1 MPGKKKTQGAIK
13 ANDDLKEVRSEI
25 DQLDEKIQELISSRA
40 RLAFRVRASKGDFKN
55 AVEYYRPEREAQ
67 VLRKVIERNKGPLSD
82 SEMTRLFREIMSAC
96 LAQQEPLKIA
106 YLGPEGTFTQQAVNR
121 HFGHS
126 VLALS
131 HPSID
136 GVFEQVQRSEADF
149 GVIPVENSSQGIVSH
164 TLDMFLVSDLHICGE
179 IELRV
184 HQNLM
189 THARNLEQ
197 VERIYSHEQSLS
209 QCKSWIRAHLPKAEL
224 IAVGS
229 NAEAARRVRT
239 APEAAAIA
247 GQSAA
252 EVYGV
257 PILFSNIEDRP
268 DNTTRFLVVGR
279 HLLAPSG
286 NDKTTL
292 LLAGHEGPGLLF
304 SLLKPFDK
312 QSVNMTR
319 IESRPSSLGKWAYV
333 FFVDVEGHAQDPS
346 VAAALAEL
354 KQVSKLCRVLG
365 SYPKAVNA
373 ELTTTQAAKG
383 SSRAAGKTRRKA
395 SRKRVSKAVAKS
407 RADDPSTSPSKTGNQ
422 ARSNKAAGPRKK
434 STRK

>member
-1 MPGKKKTQGAIK
+1 MPNKKKSPRASEL
-13 ANDDLKEVRSEI
+13 DVVRAEI
-25 DQLDEKIQELISSRA
+25 DQLDEQIQSVISERA
-40 RLAFRVRASKGDFKN
+40 RLAFRVRKSKGDFTH
-55 AVEYYRPEREAQ
+55 AVDYYRPEREAQ
-67 VLRKVIERNKGPLSD
+67 VLRQVIERNKGPLSD
-82 SEMTRLFREIMSAC
+82 AEMVRLFREIMSAC

-136 GVFEQVQRSEADF
+136 GVFEQVQKSEADF

-164 TLDMFLVSDLHICGE
+164 TLDMFLSSDLHICGE
-179 IELRV
+179 IELRI
-184 HQNLM
+184 HQNLL
-189 THARNLEQ
+189 THARNLNQ

-209 QCKSWIRAHLPKAEL
+209 QCKAWIRGHLPKAEL
-224 IAVGS
+224 IAVAS
-229 NAEAARRVRT
+229 NAEAARRVRN

-257 PILFSNIEDRP
+257 PVLFSNIEDRP

-286 NDKTTL
+286 RDKTTL

-304 SLLKPFDK
+304 RLLKPLDK

-319 IESRPSSLGKWAYV
+319 IESRPSSLGKWEYV
-333 FFVDVEGHAQDPS
+333 FFVDVDGHAQDAA
-346 VAAALAEL
+346 VASALEEL

-365 SYPKAVNA
+365 SYPRAVNA
-373 ELTTTQAAKG
+373 DSEIQKLQSKSGKVTKTNKKTAK
-383 SSRAAGKTRRKA
+383 
-395 SRKRVSKAVAKS
+395 
-407 RADDPSTSPSKTGNQ
+407 
-422 ARSNKAAGPRKK
+422 KK
-434 STRK
+434 SKKITRK